1 MLEITSIKNGFVLDH
16 IRAGVGVKI
25 FKYLKLEDGESEVAL
40 IINANSM
47 KNGRKDIIKIE
58 NATEIDFTVL
68 ALLSPGI
75 TINEIKNEVRV
86 RKIKPSLPKQVKGI
100 INCDN
105 PRCEIDFTVLALLSP
120 GITINEIK
128 NEVRV
133 RKIKPSLPKQVK
145 GIINCDNP
153 RCITND
159 EKYLEHVFDLVNEDN
174 GSYKCQYCDTII
186 NLSEV

>member
-105 PRCEIDFTVLALLSP
+105 PRC
-120 GITINEIK
+120 
-128 NEVRV
+128 
-133 RKIKPSLPKQVK
+133 
-145 GIINCDNP
+145 
-153 RCITND
+153 ITND

>member
-16 IRAGVGVKI
+16 IKAGVGVKI

-105 PRCEIDFTVLALLSP
+105 PRC
-120 GITINEIK
+120 
-128 NEVRV
+128 
-133 RKIKPSLPKQVK
+133 
-145 GIINCDNP
+145 
-153 RCITND
+153 ITND